1 MKPSHGPAFKVK
13 SLNGNMCHYM
23 HKILKKTSHGP
34 NKNNSANIMP
44 SRENAQNACHC
55 TKVHSSDLF
64 AEIFFL
70 EYYCVEWSRGEM
82 PKSREPCVLGPVG
95 ACTLYNVHT
104 RTDWK

>member
-23 HKILKKTSHGP
+23 HKILKKTSLGP
-34 NKNNSANIMP
+34 NRNNSANIMP

-64 AEIFFL
+64 AEFFF
-70 EYYCVEWSRGEM
+70 
-82 PKSREPCVLGPVG
+82 
-95 ACTLYNVHT
+95 
-104 RTDWK
+104 